1 MKNKIENAGCR
12 SAGKIFGNSC
22 RPGACKYA
30 GRRRHE
36 LCRKLRVA
44 AGGSPVYFH
53 KLDIKT
59 QSVEAMRE
67 INNNDD
73 QKGMDNY
80 GKDKKFCKDE

>member
-1 MKNKIENAGCR
+1 MQAVGLLGR
-12 SAGKIFGNSC
+12 FSAI
-22 RPGACKYA
+22 
-30 GRRRHE
+30 
-36 LCRKLRVA
+36 A
-44 AGGSPVYFH
+44 AGLVPVSTLVGAGMNCAASCGLLPAAALFIFH

>member
-1 MKNKIENAGCR
+1 M
-12 SAGKIFGNSC
+12 
-22 RPGACKYA
+22 
-30 GRRRHE
+30 
-36 LCRKLRVA
+36 
-44 AGGSPVYFH
+44 
-53 KLDIKT
+53 